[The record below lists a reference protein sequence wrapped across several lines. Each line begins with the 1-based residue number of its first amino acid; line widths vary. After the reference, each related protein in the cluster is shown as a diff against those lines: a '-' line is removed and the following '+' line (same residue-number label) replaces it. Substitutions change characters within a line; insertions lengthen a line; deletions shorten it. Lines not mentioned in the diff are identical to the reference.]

1 MNPLLPFPIDH
12 IGIAVHDLE
21 AAISWYKETM
31 HGEVSLRE
39 QLPEQGVTLAFI
51 DTPSGKIEL
60 LAPLRPDA
68 PLGKFLAKR
77 GPGLHHLCF
86 QVKDI
91 EHELTRLSA
100 RGTVLIDATPRH
112 GAGGGKIAFLHPS
125 SCMGVL
131 TELVQLP

>member
-1 MNPLLPFPIDH
+1 MNPQLSFPIDH

-21 AAISWYKETM
+21 AAIAWYKATM

-39 QLPEQGVTLAFI
+39 ELQEQGVTLAFI
-51 DTPSGKIEL
+51 DTPTGKIEL
-60 LAPLRPDA
+60 LAPLRDDA

-77 GPGLHHLCF
+77 GPGLHHICF
-86 QVKDI
+86 EVKDI
-91 EHELTRLSA
+91 EHELARLA
-100 RGTVLIDATPRH
+100 AQGVVLIDTTPRH
-112 GAGGGKIAFLHPS
+112 GAGGSKIAFLHPS